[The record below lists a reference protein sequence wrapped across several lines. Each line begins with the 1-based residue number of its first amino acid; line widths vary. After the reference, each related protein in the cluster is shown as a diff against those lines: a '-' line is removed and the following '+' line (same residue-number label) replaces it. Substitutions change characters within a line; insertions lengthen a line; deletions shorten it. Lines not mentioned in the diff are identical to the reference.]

1 MGINRGDGMVKAGR
15 PAAAL
20 VLSTFCLAAALSA
33 QESAPVM
40 PMQAKYEDGAEYRW
54 LNKSVQESR
63 LLDSM
68 EDLSAWSFKGGER

>member
-1 MGINRGDGMVKAGR
+1 MGINRGDGMIKEWR

-20 VLSTFCLAAALSA
+20 VLSAFCLAAALSA

-54 LNKSVQESR
+54 LN
-63 LLDSM
+63 
-68 EDLSAWSFKGGER
+68 